1 MQFPESIRVHNHGH
15 VDLLDHMGDDL
26 RVANVARV
34 SFNNWKS
41 EFDNKDKRLINY
53 LLEHEHTSPFRHCYI
68 SYRVKAPIF
77 VLRQWGK
84 HQVGCAWNELS
95 MRYVHVP
102 EVELWQPDNWRKQAK
117 NSKQGSSDEA
127 FSLQEEADLD
137 QAVFEVARAAVVEY
151 NRMIEQGVAREQART
166 ILPQSLYTTV
176 IWTASL
182 QAVLHFLALRLDSH
196 AQKEIRD
203 YAEAV
208 RDLTKPLFPAT
219 FEAVGL

>member
-15 VDLLDHMGDDL
+15 VDYVDHMGDDL

-34 SFNNWKS
+34 SFNNWKD

-53 LLEHEHTSPFRHCYI
+53 LLEHEHTSPFRHCYV

-102 EVELWQPDNWRKQAK
+102 EVELWQPSQWRKQAK
-117 NSKQGSSDEA
+117 NSKQGSSDEP
-127 FSLQEEADLD
+127 FSLQEEADLN

>member
-1 MQFPESIRVHNHGH
+1 MQSPESIRVHNHGH
-15 VDLLDHMGDDL
+15 VDYVDHMGDDL

-34 SFNNWKS
+34 SFNNWKD

-53 LLEHEHTSPFRHCYI
+53 LLEHEHTSPFRHCYV

-102 EVELWQPDNWRKQAK
+102 EVELWQPSQWRKQAK
-117 NSKQGSSDEA
+117 NSKQGSSDEP

-151 NRMIEQGVAREQART
+151 NRMVEQGVAREQART

>member
-1 MQFPESIRVHNHGH
+1 MQSPESIRVHNHGH
-15 VDLLDHMGDDL
+15 VDYVDHMGDDL

-34 SFNNWKS
+34 SFNNWKD

-53 LLEHEHTSPFRHCYI
+53 LLEHEHTSPFRHCYV

-102 EVELWQPDNWRKQAK
+102 EVELWQPSQWRKQAK
-117 NSKQGSSDEA
+117 NSKQGSSDEP

>member
-1 MQFPESIRVHNHGH
+1 MDRILVPPHGY
-15 VDLLDHMGDDL
+15 VDYLDHMGDDL

-34 SFNNWKS
+34 SFNNWKDA
-41 EFDNKDKRLINY
+41 FDNKDKRLINY
-53 LLEHEHTSPFRHCYI
+53 LLEHQHTSPFRHCYI

-77 VLRQWGK
+77 ILRQWGK

-102 EVELWQPDNWRKQAK
+102 EVELWQPEAWRKQAK
-117 NSKQGSSDEA
+117 KSKQGSSDELIENVGQTA
-127 FSLQEEADLD
+127 LDDTARELGEKAVEA
-137 QAVFEVARAAVVEY
+137 Y